1 MISIDEPVNSTFFVV
16 SNLDEYLNN
25 NLSLAK
31 LNSPIVN
38 FNIKPETVENI
49 RITFRHLVR
58 NLLVKH
64 S

>member
-1 MISIDEPVNSTFFVV
+1 MISTDEPVNSTFFVV